1 MSKSVVDRIILNEIY
16 KQYHDE
22 FINYDKDA
30 SSRDNKIYVPVDCTL
45 IAKKL
50 GVDPEI
56 LFGRLYYHLD
66 QKYGYNQDDGSKVN
80 LFALQVGS
88 DRHVVHFPLLSG
100 VVADL
105 NQSYYRFSIPLVLST
120 IAVAISIASYM
131 T

>member
-1 MSKSVVDRIILNEIY
+1 MSKSVVDRIILNEFY

-22 FINYDKDA
+22 FINYDENA

-50 GVDPEI
+50 GLDPEI

-66 QKYGYNQDDGSKVN
+66 RKYGYNQDDGSKVN

-88 DRHVVHFPLLSG
+88 DRHVVNESPWLH
-100 VVADL
+100 
-105 NQSYYRFSIPLVLST
+105 
-120 IAVAISIASYM
+120 
-131 T
+131 